1 LGSLQR
7 AIYLGGVALMYYGEL
22 QTRNFTFR
30 TFAYSEIDARAQLEK
45 AWNKHA
51 LETLASL
58 EWEELEDAVAV
69 FFFRQGDTWRD
80 FEPFIS
86 YDTPNNY

>member
-1 LGSLQR
+1 
-7 AIYLGGVALMYYGEL
+7 MFYGEL
-22 QTRNFTFR
+22 ETRNFTFR
-30 TFAYSEIDARAQLEK
+30 TFADSEIDARAQLEK

-51 LETLASL
+51 HETDAYYS
-58 EWEELEDAVAV
+58 WEDLEDAVAV